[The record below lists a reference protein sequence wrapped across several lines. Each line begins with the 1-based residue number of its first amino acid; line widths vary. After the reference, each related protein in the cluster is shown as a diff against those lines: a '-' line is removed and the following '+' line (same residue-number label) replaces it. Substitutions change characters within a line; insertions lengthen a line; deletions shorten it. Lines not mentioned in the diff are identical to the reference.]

1 MAPVFSVALRPFA
14 SRMLTFEGCN
24 FSRPVG
30 EPAIVA
36 ADSVSWRVFSNPV
49 SLYIGG
55 IAAVLLELGE
65 PRVRA
70 GVWDNSDFKRS
81 PGERMRRTGAAAM
94 VTVFAARSEFEA
106 LAAHVNAVHAQI
118 AGETPEGQHYRAD
131 DPDLLL
137 WVQATASF
145 AFLSAYTRFVRALT
159 TGQKDCYYGEAA
171 QGARLYGV
179 ADPPRSDAELWHLFD
194 TAAPR
199 LTPSPVIQ
207 EFLHIVRAEPILPAP
222 LRPVQRLIVRA
233 ALGIIPDCFRKS
245 IGLAREPRATA
256 GEQAL
261 VRLLAHTAG
270 ALDVPT
276 SPWAL
281 AAQRLG
287 LPADYLQRNP
297 GPEPS
302 RHQVG

>member
-1 MAPVFSVALRPFA
+1 MVPLLSLALRPFA
-14 SRMLTFEGCN
+14 SPLLTFEGCN
-24 FSRPVG
+24 FSQPVG
-30 EPAIVA
+30 EPAIVP

-55 IAAVLLELGE
+55 IAAVLMELGE

-70 GVWDNSDFKRS
+70 GVWDNSNFRRN

-106 LAAHVNAVHAQI
+106 LAGQVNAVHARI

-145 AFLSAYTRFVRALT
+145 AFLSAYTRFVRSLT
-159 TGQKDCYYGEAA
+159 INHKDRYYSEAA
-171 QGARLYGV
+171 EGARLYRV
-179 ADPPRSDAELWHLFD
+179 ADPPRSEAELRRLFD
-194 TAAPR
+194 DMAPR

-207 EFLHIVRAEPILPAP
+207 EFLHVVRSEPILPAP
-222 LRPVQRLIVRA
+222 LRPLQRLVVRA
-233 ALGIIPDCFRKS
+233 ALGLVPDLFRQRL
-245 IGLAREPRATA
+245 GLTREPRATA
-256 GEQAL
+256 AEQAL
-261 VRLLAHTAG
+261 LRLAARTAG

-287 LPADYLQRNP
+287 FPADYLRRNPTP
-297 GPEPS
+297 GPE
-302 RHQVG
+302 RRQVG